1 MQISW
6 LIFYFIRGGGG
17 DYFACDEWHNKMTL
31 VLRCA
36 LDQYVLHKRWV
47 WYTVAV
53 HVYIWIGVP
62 VLVCPCVCV
71 YLSFCTQGYPYSCSP
86 CTEIYE
92 LHATNGLYFNC
103 LSNGTAS
110 NFHPNQLLK
119 HRFAS
124 HFCFWIRFENSIVS
138 HWSSMKS
145 ESLKRFVHKSQS
157 KLIWEF
163 VEQVRCQY
171 ILWAIKAI

>member
-1 MQISW
+1 MVVAAIILHATSGTTKW
-6 LIFYFIRGGGG
+6 RLYSGVHSINTFCIN
-17 DYFACDEWHNKMTL
+17 DEFGTQ
-31 VLRCA
+31 LRCMFTFG
-36 LDQYVLHKRWV
+36 LECSF
-47 WYTVAV
+47 WYARVC
-53 HVYIWIGVP
+53 VY
-62 VLVCPCVCV
+62 VCV
-71 YLSFCTQGYPYSCSP
+71 YLSFCTQGYPYGCSP

-92 LHATNGLYFNC
+92 LHATNGLYFNY

-124 HFCFWIRFENSIVS
+124 HFCFWIRFKNSIVS

-145 ESLKRFVHKSQS
+145 EKLKRFVHKNQS
-157 KLIWEF
+157 KLIGEF
-163 VEQVRCQY
+163 VEQVRWQD